1 MPRFNDDYRTVP
13 TQPVTGKE
21 PVLIHDLPLDNIVAA
36 MLSLASDV
44 YILRER
50 VRTLEAELVAHKAL
64 TPGAVEN
71 HQPTAEE
78 RAKQE
83 ADAKAFVDRFWFNLT
98 NSKVPRSTVTDTVHD
113 YLKR

>member
-1 MPRFNDDYRTVP
+1 MPHFTDDYRTVP
-13 TQPVTGKE
+13 TEPVTGKE

-50 VRTLEAELVAHKAL
+50 VQTLEAELVAHRAL
-64 TPGAVEN
+64 TPNAVEN
-71 HQPTAEE
+71 HQPTPEE
-78 RAKQE
+78 RAARE
-83 ADAKAFVDRFWFNLT
+83 ADAKAFVERFWFNLT
-98 NSKVPRSTVTDTVHD
+98 NSKVPRSTVTEKVHD

>member
-1 MPRFNDDYRTVP
+1 MPHFNDDYRTVP
-13 TQPVTGKE
+13 TAPVTTRE
-21 PVLIHDLPLDNIVAA
+21 PVLVHDLPLDNIVAA

-50 VRTLEAELVAHKAL
+50 MHALEAELVAHKAL
-64 TPGAVEN
+64 NPGAVEN

-78 RAKQE
+78 RARRE
-83 ADAKAFVDRFWFNLT
+83 ADAKAFAERFWFNLT
-98 NSKVPRSTVTDTVHD
+98 NGRTPRSSVTETVHD